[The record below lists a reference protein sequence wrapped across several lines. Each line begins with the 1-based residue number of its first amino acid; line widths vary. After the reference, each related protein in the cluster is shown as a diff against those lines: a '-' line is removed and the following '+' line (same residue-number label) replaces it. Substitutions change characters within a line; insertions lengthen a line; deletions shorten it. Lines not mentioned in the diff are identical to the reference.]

1 MARFIARI
9 ELVNLPAN
17 KDNRDIYAALHEE
30 MEDRGFTRQVASSNG
45 PRYLPDATYFYEGEV
60 KVDDVLAKAKEAVA
74 AAKQKGRFHIAQ
86 IQTWTSFNLR
96 HVEEG
101 GVKG

>member
-30 MEDRGFTRQVASSNG
+30 MEDRGFTRQVVSSNG
-45 PRYLPDATYFYEGEV
+45 ARYLPDATYFCEWDV
-60 KVDDVLAKAKEAVA
+60 KVDDVLAKAKEAVT
-74 AAKQKGRFHIAQ
+74 AAKQRGRFYIAQ

-96 HVEEG
+96 HVE
-101 GVKG
+101 